1 MKKEYI
7 LTFSISVLVIATI
20 FVILMMLM
28 LPQQVQLLSGNINE
42 YDSIS
47 KSKYTFESTK
57 DVSSE
62 TLKRQYSVTSEDMNT
77 FSNTRQ
83 YQAGNSD
90 PFSAS
95 ESSNTNGN
103 GNSSSNSG
111 SGSNSTGSSNS
122 AGTISEETQQK
133 ITNSNNGVANPSTS
147 GK

>member
-7 LTFSISVLVIATI
+7 LTFSISALVIATI

-57 DVSSE
+57 DVSNE
-62 TLKRQYSVTSEDMNT
+62 TLKRQYSVTSEDMNK

-90 PFSAS
+90 PFSAAA
-95 ESSNTNGN
+95 SSDTSGN
-103 GNSSSNSG
+103 SNSSSDS
-111 SGSNSTGSSNS
+111 SSNSTGSSNS
-122 AGTISEETQQK
+122 AGTISEQTQQK